1 MQKALRC
8 VAASR
13 GGPLL
18 PVSPTGF
25 DDLVGPAADRSGG
38 DVVDAGRVGGGA
50 GRGAAPQAQAQAQAP
65 RSGQPECQRESI
77 ASRRRATRLRWRYS
91 WAASALSSST
101 GANFAG
107 HV

>member
-50 GRGAAPQAQAQAQAP
+50 GRGAAPQAQAQAQAQAP
-65 RSGQPECQRESI
+65 RSG
-77 ASRRRATRLRWRYS
+77 
-91 WAASALSSST
+91 
-101 GANFAG
+101 
-107 HV
+107 